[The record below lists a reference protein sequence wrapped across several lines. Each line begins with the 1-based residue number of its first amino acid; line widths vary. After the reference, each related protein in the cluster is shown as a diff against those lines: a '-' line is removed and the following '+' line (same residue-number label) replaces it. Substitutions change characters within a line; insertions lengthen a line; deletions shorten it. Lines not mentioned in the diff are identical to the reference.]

1 VPMAWSAD
9 IGEDVNQEADTARH
23 KPVLNQ
29 QDFQRLLAAAYLLQ
43 VHHDHQ
49 PSVWAVQRL
58 GVGHASSFSVGKIV
72 QRRTPSVMI
81 RDRHLQAG
89 QPDAIPGNETSTEPR
104 IRLGWYPS
112 METVPHRMNALLRRP
127 TSWRTVE
134 PLAIAIV
141 FCMMMALSIHR
152 LSAVPSRTSLASGML
167 EEQNNVQPARA
178 AEQILALSQPVVT
191 RNSRQLPNGNDT
203 DIVAENVVIHHQ
215 KRAVNVPG
223 KSSVWVNFS
232 RDAGIFEA
240 DTVVRYGSDVKMWSK
255 KP

>member
-1 VPMAWSAD
+1 VSIARSAD
-9 IGEDVNQEADTARH
+9 IGGDVNQEADTAQQ

-43 VHHDHQ
+43 VHNDRQ
-49 PSVWAVQRL
+49 PSIRRVQQL
-58 GVGHASSFSVGKIV
+58 SAGHASSFSVGKIV
-72 QRRTPSVMI
+72 QRRTPSVMM

-89 QPDAIPGNETSTEPR
+89 QPDAIPGNETSIEPR
-104 IRLGWYPS
+104 IRLAWYPS
-112 METVPHRMNALLRRP
+112 LDTVPQRMNVLLSRP
-127 TSWRTVE
+127 TSWRIVE

-141 FCMMMALSIHR
+141 FCMMMGLSIRR

-167 EEQNNVQPARA
+167 EKQDNVQPARA
-178 AEQILALSQPVVT
+178 AEKILALSQPAT

-223 KSSVWVNFS
+223 KSGVWVNFS

-240 DTVVRYGSDVKMWSK
+240 DTVVRYGSDVKMWSR